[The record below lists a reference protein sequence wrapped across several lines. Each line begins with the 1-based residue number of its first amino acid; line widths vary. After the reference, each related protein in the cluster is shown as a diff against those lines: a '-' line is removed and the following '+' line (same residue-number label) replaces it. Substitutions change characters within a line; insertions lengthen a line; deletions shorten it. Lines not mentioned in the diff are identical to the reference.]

1 MPSREALLEEVRS
14 LPDRPGV
21 YVFRDEEGDVLYVGK
36 AKSLRSRVRS
46 YFGRDRNQSLK
57 LRELKRRIRDFETFV
72 LDSEA
77 EALLLEANLIK
88 EHSPPFNI
96 QLRDDKSYPYIKVT
110 VDEPFPRVF
119 VTRRLERD
127 GSRYFGPFTD
137 VGAMRR
143 ALRAVKRIFSIR
155 TCHWN
160 LPEEAPDRPCLDYHI
175 DRCEAP
181 CVGYQSREEYR
192 ETIGRVLKVLGGRTS
207 EVREQLEERMEEAV
221 EELEFE
227 RAATLRD
234 TLRGLEAFERR
245 RTPVDFRGGDRDV
258 VGIARSG
265 PRVCGVVL
273 KVREGR
279 LLGRQVYHLRNAGSE
294 SDADVTGALIK
305 GFYLKHEDLP
315 PELVVP
321 ADFEDRDLVEE
332 YLSVKRDGVFRVH
345 VPQRGRKRRL
355 VELARENAAHLVEQE
370 ALRDSGA
377 GEDGEDRGEGETSS
391 RRTGVGAAR
400 PGAAAR
406 SRRAAASLQDA
417 LGLPEP
423 PRSLVCFDVSTLGG
437 RESVG
442 SAVWQE
448 DGEPAKD
455 EYRRFRIESVPDGA
469 TDDYAMMQEIVGRYF
484 DRRVREGSALPDLVV
499 IDGGKGQLGAARQAM
514 ESAGASDVPAVGLAK
529 QEEEVFVPGRS
540 DPVRFER
547 TDPGLHLLQR
557 VRDEAHRFAV
567 TYSRTLRKRRTLRS
581 ELSEVPGVGPSREQE
596 LLRTFGSL
604 DRVRKADVG
613 ELEDVEGI
621 GPATARK
628 IRERL
633 GGESGRG
640 VSAGGEAGA

>member
-1 MPSREALLEEVRS
+1 MPPREDLLEEVRS

-21 YVFRDEEGDVLYVGK
+21 YVFHDDEGDVLYVGK

-57 LRELKRRIRDFETFV
+57 LRELKRRIRSFDTFV

-88 EHSPPFNI
+88 EHAPPFNI
-96 QLRDDKSYPYIKVT
+96 QLRDDKTYPYIKVT

-119 VTRRLERD
+119 VTRQLERD
-127 GSRYFGPFTD
+127 GSRYYGPFTD
-137 VGAMRR
+137 VGAMRQ

-155 TCHWN
+155 TCHWD
-160 LPEEAPDRPCLDYHI
+160 LPEDAPDRPCLDYHI

-192 ETIGRVLKVLGGRTS
+192 EMIARVLKVLGGQTS
-207 EVREQLEERMEEAV
+207 EVKGQLQQRMEEAV

-265 PRVCGVVL
+265 PRVSGVVL

-279 LLGRQVYHLRNAGSE
+279 LLGRQVYHLRNAGEE

-305 GFYLKHEDLP
+305 GFYLRHEDLP

-332 YLSVKRDGVFRVH
+332 YLSVKRDGVFRIH

-355 VELARENAAHLVEQE
+355 VELARENATHLVEQE
-370 ALRDSGA
+370 ELRGSSDGDAPETDREDVPPGNGRPRPARGGDAGA
-377 GEDGEDRGEGETSS
+377 
-391 RRTGVGAAR
+391 
-400 PGAAAR
+400 
-406 SRRAAASLQDA
+406 RRAAASLQEA
-417 LGLPEP
+417 LDLEGP

-448 DGEPAKD
+448 DGEPLKD

-469 TDDYAMMQEIVGRYF
+469 TDDYAMMQEIVSRYF
-484 DRRVREGSALPDLVV
+484 DRRVREGSRLPDLVV
-499 IDGGKGQLGAARQAM
+499 IDGGKGQLGAALQAM
-514 ESAGASDVPAVGLAK
+514 ESAGASDVPVVGLAK
-529 QEEEVFVPGRS
+529 REEEVFVPGRS
-540 DPVRFER
+540 DPVRFGA
-547 TDPGLHLLQR
+547 TDPGLHALQR

-567 TYSRTLRKRRTLRS
+567 SYSRTLRKRRTLRS
-581 ELSEVPGVGPSREQE
+581 ELSEVPGVGPSREQQ

-604 DRVRKADVG
+604 DRVREADVD
-613 ELEDVEGI
+613 ELQDVEGI

-633 GGESGRG
+633 SRPD
-640 VSAGGEAGA
+640 AAEAGP

>member
-1 MPSREALLEEVRS
+1 MPPREDLLEEVRS

-21 YVFRDEEGDVLYVGK
+21 YVFHDDEGDVLYVGK

-57 LRELKRRIRDFETFV
+57 LRELKRRIRSFDTFV

-88 EHSPPFNI
+88 EHAPPFNI
-96 QLRDDKSYPYIKVT
+96 QLRDDKTYPYIKVT

-119 VTRRLERD
+119 VTRQLERD
-127 GSRYFGPFTD
+127 GSRYYGPFTD

-155 TCHWN
+155 TCHWE

-181 CVGYQSREEYR
+181 CVGHQSREEYR
-192 ETIGRVLKVLGGRTS
+192 AMIDRVLKVLGGQTS
-207 EVREQLEERMEEAV
+207 EVKEQLREQMEEAA
-221 EELEFE
+221 EGLEFE

-279 LLGRQVYHLRNAGSE
+279 LLGRQVYHLRNAGDE
-294 SDADVTGALIK
+294 SDADVTGAMVK

-332 YLSVKRDGVFRVH
+332 YLSVKRDGVFRIH

-355 VELARENAAHLVEQE
+355 VELARENATHLVEQE
-370 ALRDSGA
+370 EMRETSGSDAAETAA
-377 GEDGEDRGEGETSS
+377 GDGSGGRGRPRPGETGS
-391 RRTGVGAAR
+391 
-400 PGAAAR
+400 PGGGRAAAR
-406 SRRAAASLQDA
+406 RAGVSLRDA
-417 LGLPEP
+417 LGLDET

-448 DGEPAKD
+448 DGEPLKD

-484 DRRVREGSALPDLVV
+484 DRRVREGSRLPDLVV
-499 IDGGKGQLGAARQAM
+499 VDGGKGQLGAALQAM

-529 QEEEVFVPGRS
+529 REEEVFVPGRS
-540 DPVRFER
+540 DPVRFAT
-547 TDPGLHLLQR
+547 TDPGLHALQR

-604 DRVRKADVG
+604 QRVREAGVE
-613 ELEDVEGI
+613 ELQDVEGI

-633 GGESGRG
+633 SRPD
-640 VSAGGEAGA
+640 AAEAGA

>member
-1 MPSREALLEEVRS
+1 MPPREDLQEEVRS
-14 LPDRPGV
+14 LPYRPGV
-21 YVFRDEEGDVLYVGK
+21 YVFRDADGDVLYVGK

-96 QLRDDKSYPYIKVT
+96 QLRDDKTYPYIKVT
-110 VDEPFPRVF
+110 VAEPFPRVF
-119 VTRRLERD
+119 VTRQLERD
-127 GSRYFGPFTD
+127 GSRYYGPFTD

-155 TCHWN
+155 TCHWD

-192 ETIGRVLKVLGGRTS
+192 SMIDRVLKVLGGQTS
-207 EVREQLEERMEEAV
+207 AVKEQLQEQMAEAA
-221 EELEFE
+221 EGLEYE

-279 LLGRQVYHLRNAGSE
+279 LLGRQVYHLRNAGDE
-294 SDADVTGALIK
+294 SDADVTGALVK

-355 VELARENAAHLVEQE
+355 VELARENATHLVEQE
-370 ALRDSGA
+370 ELRETSGSDGAETGDGEGTPGRGRPRA
-377 GEDGEDRGEGETSS
+377 GERRG
-391 RRTGVGAAR
+391 
-400 PGAAAR
+400 PGGGNVEA
-406 SRRAAASLQDA
+406 RRAAASLQDA
-417 LGLPEP
+417 LGLDRQPE
-423 PRSLVCFDVSTLGG
+423 SLVCFDVSTLGG

-448 DGEPAKD
+448 AGEPLKD

-469 TDDYAMMQEIVGRYF
+469 TDDYAMMQEIVSRYF
-484 DRRVREGSALPDLVV
+484 DRRVREGSRLPDLVV
-499 IDGGKGQLGAARQAM
+499 IDGGKGQLGAALQAV
-514 ESAGASDVPAVGLAK
+514 ESAGASDVPVVGLAK
-529 QEEEVFVPGRS
+529 REEEVFVPGRNE
-540 DPVRFER
+540 PVRFDK
-547 TDPGLHLLQR
+547 TDPGLHALQR

-604 DRVRKADVG
+604 DRVREADVE
-613 ELEDVEGI
+613 ELQDVEGI

-633 GGESGRG
+633 S
-640 VSAGGEAGA
+640 SPDAAEAGA